1 MRKGPMNVAMEAG
14 KPLQG
19 LLIGDLARHLA
30 RLAAV
35 EQDKRTGN
43 PSLSKGLTLLANCLR
58 RHKSRPV
65 TDLSGLRLEQC
76 VPQVRKARKPR
87 LELPDQLDTLNWDQV
102 VAILEDEGYQK
113 KQLIELGEKRLG
125 IPPSRL
131 LRLKRA
137 DAITSIRAALDNERT
152 LAAIGRHA
160 RLAGERRA
168 D

>member
-1 MRKGPMNVAMEAG
+1 MRKGPRDVAKEAG

-30 RLAAV
+30 RLAAL

-43 PSLSKGLTLLANCLR
+43 PSLSKGLTLLVNCLR
-58 RHKSRPV
+58 RHKSQPV
-65 TDLSGLRLEQC
+65 TDLAGLRLEQC

-87 LELPDQLDTLNWDQV
+87 IELPDQLDMLNWGQV
-102 VAILEDEGYQK
+102 EAILDDERYQK

-137 DAITSIRAALDNERT
+137 DAVASIRAALDNERT
-152 LAAIGRHA
+152 LEAIGHHA
-160 RLAGERRA
+160 RLTGERRA